1 MFYIYA
7 YLRQD
12 GSPYYIGKGKGRRA
26 YNKDHY
32 EIKPPKDQSHIVIME
47 DNLTEIGALALERF
61 YIRWYGRKDNET
73 GILRNLTDG
82 GDGVSGYKHSDDFKK
97 WQSNQKKNLTGE
109 LNPFYGK
116 KHNEETKQKM
126 SLDRKGKVR
135 HYKKWIITHPDGS
148 EEVVFNM
155 NKFCIDH
162 NISFSNL
169 HKVLRGLIKQHKGYK
184 LRHYG

>member
-26 YNKDHY
+26 YNKDYY
-32 EIKPPKDQSHIVIME
+32 EIKPPKDQSLIVIME

-61 YIRWYGRKDNET
+61 YIRWYGRKDLGT
-73 GILRNLTDG
+73 GILRNKTEG
-82 GDGVSGYKHSDDFKK
+82 GDGVSGYKHTDEFRK
-97 WQSNQKKNLTGE
+97 WQSEQKKNLTGE

-126 SLDRKGKVR
+126 REDRKGKVR
-135 HYKKWIITHPDGS
+135 HCKKWIVTYPDGV
-148 EEVVFNM
+148 EETVENM
-155 NKFCIDH
+155 EKFCREHD
-162 NISFSNL
+162 ISFSNL
-169 HKVLRGLIKQHKGYK
+169 HKVVRGIIKQHKGYK
-184 LRHYG
+184 LRRYG